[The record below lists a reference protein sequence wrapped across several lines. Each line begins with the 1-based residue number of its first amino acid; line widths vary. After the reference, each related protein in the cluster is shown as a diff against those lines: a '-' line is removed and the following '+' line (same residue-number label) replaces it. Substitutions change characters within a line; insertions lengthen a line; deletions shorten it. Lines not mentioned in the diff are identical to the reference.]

1 MKDSPFLVA
10 PPEAAGALYFLPGQY
25 LFKRIEDGREV
36 TKALSSEQIARAFR
50 EYQTD
55 TGWIERRILR
65 YREQPEGNYLIS
77 IEPAQVRT
85 IFVETGKGEV
95 QEINVPLP
103 ALILFGKGR
112 EFYLWAA
119 KGKRVTPKT
128 LLSHA
133 PLPNLAGGG
142 SDLLSGKICF
152 GKNEVPDA
160 RADTIDQV
168 WNLIFDTPFNA
179 DHAGGR
185 CRSESQD
192 VRRLLLGLAKQKAR
206 SFPAKE
212 LLESNTSIEQVW
224 ARATGDNSYHHF

>member
-1 MKDSPFLVA
+1 MKDSPRLVA
-10 PPEAAGALYFLPGQY
+10 PPDAAGALYFLPGQY

-36 TKALSSEQIARAFR
+36 AKALSSEQIARAFR
-50 EYQTD
+50 EYRTD

-65 YREQPEGNYLIS
+65 YREQPEGNYLLS
-77 IEPAQVRT
+77 YEPAQTRT

-95 QEINVPLP
+95 QEISVPLP
-103 ALILFGKGR
+103 TLVLFGKGR

-119 KGKRVTPKT
+119 KARRITPKT

-142 SDLLSGKICF
+142 SDLQGKICF
-152 GKNEVPDA
+152 GKNEVPEC
-160 RADTIDQV
+160 RADRVDAV
-168 WNLIFDTPFNA
+168 WNLIFNAPFNG
-179 DHAGGR
+179 DHANGK
-185 CRSESQD
+185 CRSEPQD
-192 VRRLLLGLAKQKAR
+192 VRRLLLGLANRKAR

-224 ARATGDNSYHHF
+224 ARATGDNSYRYF